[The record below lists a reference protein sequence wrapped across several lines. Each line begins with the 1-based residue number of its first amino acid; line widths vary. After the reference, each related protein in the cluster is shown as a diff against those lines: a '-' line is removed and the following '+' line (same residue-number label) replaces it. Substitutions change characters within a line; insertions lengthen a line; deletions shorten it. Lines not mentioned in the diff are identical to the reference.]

1 MPIDSARLEE
11 LHIVRKVR
19 ETVRRWW
26 GIELSFTDERGQ
38 VVDHGKGIII
48 PPNNRICTACLGE
61 SQGLAACNRSIEEA
75 VGRLADATGPAG
87 FMGLPLAHLV
97 PAPPPNLGNGSIGPA
112 PGATN
117 GGGKG
122 PEARLLGPC
131 HMGLDIVAAPVEFAG
146 ERKGTLFAC
155 GFLVDRPPERLAEVQ
170 ARATAQV
177 GRLKL
182 PIIEAAA
189 AFETIARIEQRELPR
204 LMDLMGTTVSEVAD
218 HADAVALRERKID
231 ALNRE
236 LSARY
241 RFDDIVGK
249 SATMQRLYQLLDK
262 VVQSDVTVLVTGE
275 NGTGKELIARAL
287 HHNGPRKHKQFV
299 AQNAAALNDNLL
311 ESELFGHVK
320 GAFTGAA
327 RDKIGLFK
335 VADGGTFFLDE
346 VGDMSPAMQVKLLR
360 VLQEGTFVPVGGTKP
375 EKVDVRVVAATN
387 KDLRELVARRQFRED
402 LFYRLCVLNIE
413 VPALRTRLDDLP
425 LLTNH
430 FLARQAEKL
439 KRPAKRLSPGML
451 ASFYQRPWPGNV
463 RELENEIERL
473 AVLSGDAGL
482 IGDDLLPARAA
493 PAEPGSIPLA
503 MLVEQGLQAGL
514 AGAVEKLERELIHA
528 ALSRSGGNRSKTAQ
542 LLQVSRTTLLKK
554 IRDYQ
559 LTVPESGT

>member
-1 MPIDSARLEE
+1 
-11 LHIVRKVR
+11 
-19 ETVRRWW
+19 
-26 GIELSFTDERGQ
+26 
-38 VVDHGKGIII
+38 
-48 PPNNRICTACLGE
+48 
-61 SQGLAACNRSIEEA
+61 
-75 VGRLADATGPAG
+75 
-87 FMGLPLAHLV
+87 MGLPLAHLV
-97 PAPPPNLGNGSIGPA
+97 PAPAPLGNGITGPA
-112 PGATN
+112 PGAMN

-155 GFLVDRPPERLAEVQ
+155 GFLVDRPPAELHEVQ
-170 ARATAQV
+170 TRAAAQV

-182 PIIEAAA
+182 PVVDAPA

-218 HADAVALRERKID
+218 HAEAVALRERKID
-231 ALNRE
+231 ALNKE
-236 LSARY
+236 LSGRY

-287 HHNGPRKHKQFV
+287 HHNGPRRQKQFV

-320 GAFTGAA
+320 GAFTGAS

-360 VLQEGTFVPVGGTKP
+360 VLQEGTFVPVGGTRP

-425 LLTNH
+425 LLTTH
-430 FLARQAEKL
+430 FLARQGEKM
-439 KRPAKRLSPGML
+439 KRPPKRLSPGML
-451 ASFYQRPWPGNV
+451 ASFYERAWPGNV

-473 AVLSGDAGL
+473 AVLSGDAEL
-482 IGDDLLPARAA
+482 IGDELLPARAGA
-493 PAEPGSIPLA
+493 PEPGTIPLA

-514 AGAVEKLERELIHA
+514 AGAVEKLERELISA
-528 ALSRSGGNRSKTAQ
+528 ALSRSNGNRSRTAQ

-554 IRDYQ
+554 IRDYDLQ
-559 LTVPESGT
+559 VSESAT